1 MAYQKDVHTHSAL
14 TQTAKPE
21 TEVSIFK
28 VQNRNIVFQKYKW
41 QKNFSTPAYQ
51 KDVQLHTTQD
61 SSSYNIQFN
70 LNTKGSTKHF
80 FFSRIYWAV
89 LNEGSWYQTVK
100 WEICVRSLLTLTIPI
115 HILFFFEQETTCAV
129 TFNIN
134 YTHTNFHWNQRK
146 SIYGHL

>member
-1 MAYQKDVHTHSAL
+1 MTK
-14 TQTAKPE
+14 
-21 TEVSIFK
+21 
-28 VQNRNIVFQKYKW
+28 
-41 QKNFSTPAYQ
+41 KNFSTPAYQ

-115 HILFFFEQETTCAV
+115 HILFFLNRKQRVRSLLTLTIPTRTFIGTREKAYTV
-129 TFNIN
+129 TFNID
-134 YTHTNFHWNQRK
+134 YTHMWLDFDTDHENESEN
-146 SIYGHL
+146 